1 MKQVIEQ
8 ITMQG
13 THTIEIKSEEHNI
26 DAIIKYDLIQIIDVT
41 NDEFIING
49 EVVET
54 IYALKK
60 KHL

>member
-13 THTIEIKSEEHNI
+13 THTIEIKSEDV
-26 DAIIKYDLIQIIDVT
+26 DAIIKYDLVQIIDVT
-41 NDEFIING
+41 EDELVLNG
-49 EVVET
+49 EVAET
-54 IYALKK
+54 VYTLKK